1 MINYDVLILYK
12 AMLAIL
18 SLGWLWHCFKEIKSF
33 LLAVTRETGNQ
44 ELFIGYWLLRGKLV
58 HNSPPKQSHSAIRFN
73 TDPVSSA
80 TSKCPVLLIAL
91 HTFAIVLS
99 RRI

>member
-1 MINYDVLILYK
+1 MINYDVLILCK

-44 ELFIGYWLLRGKLV
+44 ELFIGYYAGNWFTTRPQ
-58 HNSPPKQSHSAIRFN
+58 NSPIVQFDSTPSQSP
-73 TDPVSSA
+73 TQP
-80 TSKCPVLLIAL
+80 
-91 HTFAIVLS
+91 
-99 RRI
+99 